1 MNPNKSGTA
10 VVFSLTS
17 NMTFALASVLMD
29 LKEFSRGLA
38 NDIVVFHDGI
48 KQRDRELL
56 NSILPVK
63 FTDYNFP
70 IKDLSK
76 FKKDTLDAFS
86 TMVFAKFEC
95 FRLLNY
101 YNHVIYL
108 DYDQVIRADLSD
120 LLVPCES
127 GIRLI
132 PSTTSVVEG
141 LFYPVDSY
149 DMDIK
154 SICSSIIVLHDNLKD
169 YDELYSWCYRKT
181 YEYAGY
187 LHFPEQAIIDFML
200 QSFNIVPCPIS
211 SRTYCCHPRDVNDVK
226 SAKVIHAYG
235 QPKFWNGI
243 TIASWNNNYQKWI
256 RMGGQKYKNARR
268 SILKRG
274 ISKVEREIGTILR
287 TLKELKSILQVWR
300 LISNNS
306 ILYRYFL
313 SQPFKAN
320 RWTFAQ
326 CRNFALRFEEMFY
339 RDDFIERF
347 ADLLSGVDHQTTSKL
362 KFLFERMLFLAFLN
376 RDSLFDDQEKENWLK
391 EVELAQHVTKN
402 ESSYEVAGLR
412 FVENNMTIHN
422 FIDDFGLSFLGVRDK
437 IMDRDIIDV
446 GAYIGDSSLVLSR
459 YTKGKVHAFEPFD
472 KAFSD
477 LLCNIELNNANGII
491 PVKLAASN
499 TIGRKRLYFA
509 KNANLSVSTFDPEK
523 SLTKGDYG
531 TAEIETTT
539 IDHYSIENGLRIGA
553 IKIDAEGAEKSVLAG
568 ASEVIRRDKPVLLI
582 SIYHNVED
590 FMDIKPWVDSLKI
603 GYSYKICKPES
614 STFIEET
621 MLVCY

>member
-1 MNPNKSGTA
+1 
-10 VVFSLTS
+10 
-17 NMTFALASVLMD
+17 MTFALASVLMD
-29 LKEFSRGLA
+29 LKEYNRDLA
-38 NDIVVFHDGI
+38 NDIIVFHDGI
-48 KQRDRELL
+48 KPRDMQLL
-56 NSILPVK
+56 DSILPVK

-76 FKKDTLDAFS
+76 FRKETLSAFS

-101 YNHVIYL
+101 YQHVMYL

-120 LLVPCES
+120 LLAPCES

-132 PSTTSVVEG
+132 PSTTSVLEG
-141 LFYPVDSY
+141 LFFPVDSY
-149 DMDIK
+149 DMSRK
-154 SICSSIIVLHDNLKD
+154 SICSSIIVLHDNLKG
-169 YDELYSWCYRKT
+169 YEELYHWCYRKT

-200 QSFNIVPCPIS
+200 QSFNIIPCPIS
-211 SRTYCCHPRDVNDVK
+211 SETYCCHPRDINAFED
-226 SAKVIHAYG
+226 AKVIHAYG

-243 TIASWNNNYQKWI
+243 SIASWNSNYLKWI
-256 RMGGQKYKNARR
+256 RMGGLRYRNGRR
-268 SILKRG
+268 SILKRVA
-274 ISKVEREIGTILR
+274 SKIEREIRTILM
-287 TLKELKSILQVWR
+287 TFAELKNILQVWR

-306 ILYRYFL
+306 ILYKYFL
-313 SQPFKAN
+313 SQPFRAN
-320 RWTFAQ
+320 SWTFAQ
-326 CRNFALRFEEMFY
+326 CRNYALRFEEIFY
-339 RDDFIERF
+339 RNDFIERF
-347 ADLLSGVDHQTTSKL
+347 ASLLSGVDHETTSKL
-362 KFLFERMLFLAFLN
+362 KFLFARMLFLAFLN
-376 RDSLFDDQEKENWLK
+376 RDSVFDDQEKENWLK
-391 EVELAQHVTKN
+391 EVELTQQVSKN
-402 ESSYEVAGLR
+402 KSFYEAAGLR
-412 FVENNMTIHN
+412 FVNNNMTIHN

-446 GAYIGDSSLVLSR
+446 GAYIGDSSLVLSK
-459 YTKGKVHAFEPFD
+459 YTNGKVHAFEPFD
-472 KAFSD
+472 KAYSE
-477 LLCNIELNNANGII
+477 LLCNIELNNANGIV

-523 SLTKGDYG
+523 SLTRGDYE
-531 TAEIETTT
+531 TVEIETTT
-539 IDHYSIENGLRIGA
+539 IDCYSRENDLRIGA

-582 SIYHNVED
+582 SIYHNAED

-603 GYSYKICKPES
+603 GYRYKICKPES